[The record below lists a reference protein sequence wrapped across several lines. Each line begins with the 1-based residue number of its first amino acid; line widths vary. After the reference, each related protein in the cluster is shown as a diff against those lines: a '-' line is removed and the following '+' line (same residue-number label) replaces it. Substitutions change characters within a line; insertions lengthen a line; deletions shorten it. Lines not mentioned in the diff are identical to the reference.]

1 MRFPLLDHMKGS
13 VTALG
18 RLPGSLRAASRGRD
32 VPAVLEDTEHWIE
45 RSNAD
50 DADSPAYD
58 HTATVND
65 HYDLSHVFM
74 EFGWNESLQ
83 FAPLAP
89 KETLAQAIARHQQ
102 LMIAKLRLQEGMQVA
117 DIGCGFGA
125 LMRRVARET
134 GARVVGINNNEYQL
148 EQARRRNRKAGLDGM
163 TDCLRCNI
171 MDMSGIEAG
180 SFDRGWAIES
190 TCYAPD
196 RRGAYAEIFR
206 ILKPGALFWGQE
218 MCMTDDFDP
227 TSGEHRSIKEE
238 LSRHVVLKEIP
249 TFAEVDRAL
258 ESAGFEVLEAT
269 DRNVGDGATEPWYA
283 PMERRFGT
291 SHSALV
297 RIPAGRSVFLQMT
310 RLAEALR
317 IFPRG
322 SAGSL
327 RLMYR
332 AADAYVSGGRAG
344 IFTPLYCF
352 LARKPS

>member
-1 MRFPLLDHMKGS
+1 M
-13 VTALG
+13 ALG
-18 RLPGSLRAASRGRD
+18 RLAGSLRAAARGRD
-32 VPAVLEDTEHWIE
+32 VLAALEDVEDWID

-50 DADSPAYD
+50 DSDSPAYD
-58 HTATVND
+58 HTATVNH

-74 EFGWNESLQ
+74 EYGWGESLQ

-89 KETLAQAIARHQQ
+89 KETLAQAIDRHQQ
-102 LMIAKLRLQEGMQVA
+102 LMITKLSLQEGMQVV

-125 LMRRVARET
+125 LMRRVAQET
-134 GARVVGINNNEYQL
+134 GVRVVGINNNEYQL
-148 EQARRRNRKAGLDGM
+148 EQARLRNRQAGLDGM
-163 TDCLRCNI
+163 ADCLRCNI
-171 MDMSGIEAG
+171 MDMSGIEAN

-190 TCYAPD
+190 TCYVPD
-196 RRGAYAEIFR
+196 RAEAFAEIFR

-227 TSGEHRSIKEE
+227 TSREHRSIKDE
-238 LSRHVVLKEIP
+238 LRRHIVLKEIP
-249 TFAEVDRAL
+249 SFAEIDRAL
-258 ESAGFEVLEAT
+258 ESVGFEVLEAT

-291 SHSALV
+291 SRSALI
-297 RIPAGRSVFLQMT
+297 RIPAGRTAFLQMT

-322 SAGSL
+322 SARSL
-327 RLMYR
+327 RFMVR
-332 AADAYVSGGRAG
+332 TAEAYISGGKAG